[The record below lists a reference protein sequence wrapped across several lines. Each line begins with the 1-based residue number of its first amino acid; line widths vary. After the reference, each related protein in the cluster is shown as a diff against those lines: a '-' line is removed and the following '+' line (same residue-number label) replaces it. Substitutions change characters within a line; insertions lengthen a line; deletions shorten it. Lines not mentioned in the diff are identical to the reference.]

1 MTYEEIK
8 KIVTHEDTKR
18 YRVRLADGKTK
29 VVRLWM
35 GNWGIPCIIGKGRR
49 HYGHELSASYD
60 KYNDWVS
67 LALVE
72 RKERDVYSTF
82 MKRAKDA
89 VKMLTE
95 SGLWKDIK
103 ENIEYFLSLSEEKRR
118 ELVSDIMEDSYE
130 KFYLEVREGGK
141 YNWVVCHQIYKSFAY
156 KRCWKSIAWNR
167 WERQR
172 MTESVQT
179 AITNKEEFRKRWV
192 NGYDNTLEL
201 SFEGNYPR
209 GWYSEEYRGTLNG
222 HYYLLFDATHAI
234 FYEDD

>member
-1 MTYEEIK
+1 
-8 KIVTHEDTKR
+8 
-18 YRVRLADGKTK
+18 
-29 VVRLWM
+29 
-35 GNWGIPCIIGKGRR
+35 
-49 HYGHELSASYD
+49 
-60 KYNDWVS
+60 
-67 LALVE
+67 
-72 RKERDVYSTF
+72 

-95 SGLWKDIK
+95 SGFWNDIK

-141 YNWVVCHQIYKSFAY
+141 YNWVICHQIYKSFAS
-156 KRCWKSIAWNR
+156 KRCWKSIAWSK

-179 AITNKEEFRKRWV
+179 AITNKEEFRKKWV

-201 SFEGNYPR
+201 SFKGGYPR

-222 HYYLLFDATHAI
+222 WYYLLFDATHAI
-234 FYEDD
+234 FYEKD